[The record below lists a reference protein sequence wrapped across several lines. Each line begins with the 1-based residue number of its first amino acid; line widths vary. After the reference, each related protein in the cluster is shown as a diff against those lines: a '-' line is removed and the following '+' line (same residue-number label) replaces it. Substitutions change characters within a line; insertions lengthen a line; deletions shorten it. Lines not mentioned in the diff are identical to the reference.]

1 MPEKRVVWLVV
12 LRGNEVLLERRPPSG
27 VWGGLWSFPELPGG
41 FVGPA
46 QAKAHCRRVLGCEVS
61 AVRKLA
67 FVVHGFTHFRLL
79 AQPVRCSVRR
89 VRKGVCAPGCMWL
102 ALADA
107 ARAAVPAP
115 VRALLRAIAQ

>member
-1 MPEKRVVWLVV
+1 
-12 LRGNEVLLERRPPSG
+12 VLLERRPPSG

-61 AVRKLA
+61 AVCKLA
-67 FVVHGFTHFRLL
+67 SVAHGFTHFRLL

-89 VRKGVCAPGCMWL
+89 ARKGVCAPGCMWL

-115 VRALLRAIAQ
+115 VRTLLRAIAHEVEALRRCQ